1 MVPDRTTN
9 EDLKKNPALLL
20 SSSMQIHMNYL
31 WIRKVGF
38 SFVILKMHVHT
49 HSMLKVNSRK
59 LALGC
64 YADSFFRTAVLMR
77 GLGW

>member
-49 HSMLKVNSRK
+49 QYAKSQFKKIGTRMLCR
-59 LALGC
+59 LIL
-64 YADSFFRTAVLMR
+64 
-77 GLGW
+77 